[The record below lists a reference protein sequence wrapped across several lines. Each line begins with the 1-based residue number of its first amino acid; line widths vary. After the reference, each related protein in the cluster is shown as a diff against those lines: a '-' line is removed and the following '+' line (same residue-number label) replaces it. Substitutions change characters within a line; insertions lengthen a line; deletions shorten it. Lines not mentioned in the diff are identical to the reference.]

1 MTINMGAADRVIR
14 FIVGTVLI
22 LAPLFDLFG
31 MTASTPA
38 IVASVLAGIVLVVTA
53 FSRFCP
59 LYRAMGASTCRR

>member
-38 IVASVLAGIVLVVTA
+38 IIASVLAGIVLVVTA
-53 FSRFCP
+53 FFRFCP

>member
-53 FSRFCP
+53 FFRFCP
-59 LYRAMGASTCRR
+59 LYRAMGASTCKR